1 MELIDRYL
9 HEVERLLPEGQRK
22 DIVAELSEDLRS
34 EIDAKEAELGRP
46 LSEDELESVLR
57 KRGHPLSVAERFLP
71 ESQLIGAVL
80 LPQYWRVVKVAEC
93 CILAIFIGLYAA
105 FGPFAQGAGLLRG
118 LSESLYWLWMLCLY
132 GFAYLGLFT
141 LIFAWVERSRT
152 RYKDNWDPRHPGRP
166 PAAPTTEERQQRR
179 KMRTTFVGEFASGL
193 VFILWW
199 VNELRLP
206 ALPAIQIALAP
217 VIARLFW
224 WPVLILAVAIT
235 ASALVNAVW
244 PWWTTRRAGAR
255 LLIDLFGLV
264 VVSGLIVATLRN
276 GSLVETNVAW
286 TGHVL
291 TQVWL
296 IIFAFQWMSLAI
308 RAVQDARRFTARTPM
323 HNWAVTMLD
332 GY

>member
-71 ESQLIGAVL
+71 ESQLIGAFL

-152 RYKDNWDPRHPGRP
+152 RYKDNWIRDIRDVRPRRP
-166 PAAPTTEERQQRR
+166 RPRRGSSAARC
-179 KMRTTFVGEFASGL
+179 
-193 VFILWW
+193 
-199 VNELRLP
+199 
-206 ALPAIQIALAP
+206 
-217 VIARLFW
+217 
-224 WPVLILAVAIT
+224 
-235 ASALVNAVW
+235 
-244 PWWTTRRAGAR
+244 
-255 LLIDLFGLV
+255 
-264 VVSGLIVATLRN
+264 
-276 GSLVETNVAW
+276 
-286 TGHVL
+286 
-291 TQVWL
+291 
-296 IIFAFQWMSLAI
+296 
-308 RAVQDARRFTARTPM
+308 ARRS
-323 HNWAVTMLD
+323 WANSPAVSYSSC
-332 GY
+332 GG